1 MSNSVIVRQE
11 LNNSKE
17 TLQIVMNINYN
28 TLIFFIYLVASI
40 IFYDFYLLKL
50 YQINDFTMMNRNY
63 VLSQY
68 AFTYQNMGFV
78 ARGLL
83 PSIFEL
89 IKLNNKCTYYIFY
102 NIVLIFYVITII
114 YLGIKYAYQ
123 YRNRFI
129 ITILFLYF
137 GIFHFTID
145 TMRTDMLIIL
155 FSLWIFIL
163 LDNNK
168 KIISVLIS
176 IISLFIHEA
185 SFFLIV
191 PIFVLFNRT
200 KYKTLFIIFILST
213 IFLLITFL
221 SNKTTENN
229 AIEMISDFPDI
240 TQIKKMFY
248 IGFTSGIIENIT
260 FYFSTIN
267 NYFLILILV
276 VGISIYIF
284 CFRELFTKKLAQKN
298 IFAFFPLLLCLVAID
313 YSRWLHFSFILLM
326 LYAIKQN
333 LFNDKI
339 FKRLVYCL
347 PISIVFNSSIVILII
362 SIFKYIFVS

>member
-1 MSNSVIVRQE
+1 MKID
-11 LNNSKE
+11 KK
-17 TLQIVMNINYN
+17 QI
-28 TLIFFIYLVASI
+28 LIYVLYIILSIFIYNI
-40 IFYDFYLLKL
+40 YMIEL
-50 YQINDFTMMNRNY
+50 YKMNDFTIMNRNY

-68 AFTYQNMGFV
+68 VFVYQNMGFV

-83 PSIFEL
+83 SSIFEL
-89 IKLNNKCTYYIFY
+89 IKLNNKCSYYIFY

-123 YRNRFI
+123 YRNKFI
-129 ITILFLYF
+129 ISVLFLYF

-145 TMRTDMLIIL
+145 TMRTDILIIL

-168 KIISVLIS
+168 KIISVLVS

-191 PIFVLFNRT
+191 PIFALYNINRKNT
-200 KYKTLFIIFILST
+200 AFRIFSLST

-221 SNKTTENN
+221 SNKTTEDN
-229 AIEMISDFPDI
+229 AIAMISNFHDV

-248 IGFTSGIIENIT
+248 IGYTSGIIENIT

-267 NYFLILILV
+267 NYYLILILV
-276 VGISIYIF
+276 IGISVYIF
-284 CFRELFTKKLAQKN
+284 CFRELFNKQLMKKN
-298 IFAFFPLLLCLVAID
+298 IVTFFPLLLCFVAID
-313 YSRWLHFSFILLM
+313 YSRWLHFVFILLI
-326 LYAIKQN
+326 LYCIKQN

-339 FKRLVYCL
+339 FKRLLYCFS
-347 PISIVFNSSIVILII
+347 ISILFNSSIIIILV
-362 SIFKYIFVS
+362 SLFKYIMKT

>member
-1 MSNSVIVRQE
+1 MKID
-11 LNNSKE
+11 KK
-17 TLQIVMNINYN
+17 QI
-28 TLIFFIYLVASI
+28 LIYASYIILSTFIYNI
-40 IFYDFYLLKL
+40 YMIEL
-50 YQINDFTMMNRNY
+50 YKMNDFTIMNRNY

-68 AFTYQNMGFV
+68 VFTYQNMGFV

-89 IKLNNKCTYYIFY
+89 IKLNNKCTYNIFY
-102 NIVLIFYVITII
+102 NIVLMFYVITII

-123 YRNRFI
+123 YRNKFI
-129 ITILFLYF
+129 ISVLFLYF

-155 FSLWIFIL
+155 FSIWIFIL

-191 PIFVLFNRT
+191 PIFVLFNRS

-221 SNKTTENN
+221 SNKTIENN
-229 AIEMISDFPDI
+229 AIEMISNFPDI
-240 TQIKKMFY
+240 TQIKRFFY
-248 IGFTSGIIENIT
+248 IGYTSGIIENIT

-267 NYFLILILV
+267 NYILILILV

-339 FKRLVYCL
+339 LKRLVYCL
-347 PISIVFNSSIVILII
+347 PFSIVFNSSIVILII